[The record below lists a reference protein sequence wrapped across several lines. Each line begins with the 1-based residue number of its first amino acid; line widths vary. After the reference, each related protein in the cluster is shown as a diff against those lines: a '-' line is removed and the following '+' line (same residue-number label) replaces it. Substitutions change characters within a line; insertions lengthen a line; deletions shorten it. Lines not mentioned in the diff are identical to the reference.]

1 MVSVA
6 ISAQG
11 LVQVCCATIFEGVML
26 PASFEEP
33 AFLAGDDAPPLPDAK
48 PIVAPIAVESPEPP
62 GAEGAGAMSQDSPK
76 RRRLA
81 KKGSTFTEV
90 VGFNPK
96 TDPRELFE
104 FFEEFKDTTIE
115 NHEILLERMQAIFHS
130 RIRKWKR

>member
-26 PASFEEP
+26 P
-33 AFLAGDDAPPLPDAK
+33 PLPGAK
-48 PIVAPIAVESPEPP
+48 PIAAPLAVESPEPP

-104 FFEEFKDTTIE
+104 FFEEFKDTTME
-115 NHEILLERMQAIFHS
+115 NHEILL
-130 RIRKWKR
+130 